1 VCKSYLAGQII
12 AYLCSLSYA
21 QASHSIR
28 DFELQSLFCQQG
40 HTELCCIFV
49 IKVFFSTLYVLMC
62 VYLVLY
68 SHLYILL
75 DHYQVCITERVF
87 LYSFEDEGIKSDT
100 VKEIPLMVVG

>member
-1 VCKSYLAGQII
+1 
-12 AYLCSLSYA
+12 
-21 QASHSIR
+21 
-28 DFELQSLFCQQG
+28 
-40 HTELCCIFV
+40 
-49 IKVFFSTLYVLMC
+49 MC

-100 VKEIPLMVVG
+100 AKEIPLMVVG